1 MCVCVLSVLQ
11 HPGAVG
17 YQWRSLG
24 LCLRPVHGAER
35 WKGAEEVK
43 SMASEGWLAGWL
55 ATANC
60 ICTVSDI
67 VPLCVVSSVAN
78 NRE

>member
-1 MCVCVLSVLQ
+1 M
-11 HPGAVG
+11 
-17 YQWRSLG
+17 
-24 LCLRPVHGAER
+24 RPVHGAER